1 MKLIQKTN
9 KLISENKINF
19 FDYQKYLLKVLI
31 YKY

>member
-19 FDYQKYLLKVLI
+19 FDYQKYNIVKSI
-31 YKY
+31 NI